1 MIGLCGDSG
10 LSDASRKVSGMQHS
24 YTQITIDLNEY
35 RRNVEK
41 IQKATQNRL
50 LLVIKANAY
59 GLGAVGLLPAIS
71 QLSDVMVGVAVVD
84 EALELRQA
92 GYMGNILVMGYTP
105 PEHYKLALRHFLSL
119 GVYRPENIPKLEDA
133 AAELGTVARV
143 HIKLDTGMR
152 RVGATPEALPELLDR
167 IAENPHVAVEGIY
180 SHLAGTSRLDDPL
193 IPEQTRIFR
202 ECAEGIESRLE
213 VRAIKH
219 IANSTGAL
227 AFPESRMDMTRIGIL
242 AIGYHPPEHNGPM
255 LDVKPVI
262 RFSTQVVDVR
272 ALPANSGVSYG
283 HKYKTTKKACIA
295 TIPIG
300 YADGIPFQFFPGG
313 NVLFRGKRR
322 EVAGVVNMDYMMINT
337 EDEQEVQVGEEV
349 VLIGTQGDEEITLSE
364 FATFCGSINYDI
376 ICKLGRRVKREY
388 LS

>member
-1 MIGLCGDSG
+1 
-10 LSDASRKVSGMQHS
+10 MQHS
-24 YTQITIDLNEY
+24 YTRITVDLNEY

-41 IQKATQNRL
+41 IQEATQNRL

-71 QLSDVMVGVAVVD
+71 QLPDVMVGVAVVD

-119 GVYRPENIPKLEDA
+119 GVYRPENIPRLEDA
-133 AAELGTVARV
+133 AAELGTIARV

-152 RVGATPEALPELLDR
+152 RVGTTPDSVPELLDR

-180 SHLAGTSRLDDPL
+180 SHLAGTSRPDDPL
-193 IPEQTRIFR
+193 IPEQTRVFR
-202 ECAEGIESRLE
+202 ECAGQIESRLG

-227 AFPESRMDMTRIGIL
+227 AFPDSRMDMIRVGIL
-242 AIGYHPPEHNGPM
+242 AIGYHPPEYQGPA

-272 ALPANSGVSYG
+272 RLPAGSGVSYG
-283 HKYKTTKKACIA
+283 HKYKTPQDACIA

-300 YADGIPFQFFPGG
+300 YADGIPYQFFPGG

-322 EVAGVVNMDYMMINT
+322 EVAGVVNMDYMMINI

-349 VLIGTQGDEEITLSE
+349 VLIGAQGDEEITLSE